1 MPATRSQIRHY
12 REMAEQ
18 ARAENAAG
26 VDRSIPPAPVPEMP
40 TGPERVQVAGGWAIV
55 RDGKVVDVE
64 RYADAWGD
72 GK

>member
-1 MPATRSQIRHY
+1 
-12 REMAEQ
+12 MAEQ
-18 ARAENAAG
+18 ARTENAAG
-26 VDRSIPPAPVPEMP
+26 VDRSKDPAAV
-40 TGPERVQVAGGWAIV
+40 PERVQVAGGWAIV

>member
-26 VDRSIPPAPVPEMP
+26 VDRSTDPAPV
-40 TGPERVQVAGGWAIV
+40 PERVQVAGGWAIV
-55 RDGKVVDVE
+55 RAGVVVDVQ